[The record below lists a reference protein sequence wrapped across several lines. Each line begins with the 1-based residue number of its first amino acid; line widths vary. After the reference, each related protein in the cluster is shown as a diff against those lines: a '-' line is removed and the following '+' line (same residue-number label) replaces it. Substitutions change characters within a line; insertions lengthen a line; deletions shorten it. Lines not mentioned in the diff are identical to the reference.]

1 MHRVD
6 DGQKLQV
13 PLELPFSSAV
23 PERDADHKTLQASQ
37 QARQCCHQVL
47 GWEYLRKPSL
57 QVIETHTSRVFI
69 HIDMLIPQETKYFSA
84 D

>member
-23 PERDADHKTLQASQ
+23 PERDADHKTLPASQ

-57 QVIETHTSRVFI
+57 QVIEDI
-69 HIDMLIPQETKYFSA
+69 HIERRECSYIHADSA
-84 D
+84 GN